1 MEEILFSFIVP
12 CYNVQDYLEECVK
25 SILSQTYRNYEII
38 LVDDGATDSTP
49 ELCDRLAASD
59 ERICVC
65 HKENGG
71 LSDARN
77 CGMERAK
84 GDYFVFVDS
93 DDFISEKALE
103 CFVPCIQESQPD
115 VLLTRLSDYFS
126 NAYIVEQDTGM
137 EAFFSDGVTL
147 EKALDWDMKRSE
159 SSWPAQKKILSQNF
173 IRKYKLRFL
182 NGFLH
187 EDVDWSSRV
196 MMYAE
201 TFGVCTVP
209 WYYHRMQ
216 REGSITNTV
225 SYKRLTDVIK
235 MSAKLIYGEEMHL
248 VADERRAIIADR
260 IMRSVYSTLV
270 FYGELSKEGKAA
282 VVECCKE
289 YRKVFQSAPEGRHK
303 VFTVFVRV
311 FGFRISLSLL
321 AKVGDI
327 V

>member
-12 CYNVQDYLEECVK
+12 CYNVQDYLEKCVK
-25 SILSQTYRNYEII
+25 SILSQTYRNYEIV

-49 ELCDRLAASD
+49 QLCDRLAASD
-59 ERICVC
+59 ERIYVY

-77 CGMERAK
+77 YGMERAK

-115 VLLTRLSDYFS
+115 VLLTRLSDYYS
-126 NAYIVEQDTGM
+126 DADIVEQDTGM
-137 EAFFSDGVTL
+137 EAFFVDGVTL
-147 EKALDWDMKRSE
+147 EKALEWDMKRSE

-173 IRKYKLRFL
+173 IRKYELRFL
-182 NGFLH
+182 KGFLH

-201 TFGVCTVP
+201 TFGICTEP

-216 REGSITNTV
+216 RKGSITNTM
-225 SYKRLTDVIK
+225 SYKRLTDVIE
-235 MSAKLIYGEEMHL
+235 MSARLIYGEEMHL
-248 VADERRAIIADR
+248 VADERRSIIADR
-260 IMRSVYSTLV
+260 IMRSVYSMLA

-282 VVECCKE
+282 VVACCKE
-289 YRKVFQSAPEGRHK
+289 NRMVFQSAPEGRHK
-303 VFTVFVRV
+303 VFTVFVGI

-321 AKVGDI
+321 AGVGDI